1 MLDTQTCDTN
11 FHTLELLREA
21 HNYLCALPP
30 HPMTRA
36 LAQRIDAHLDDPS
49 IARAREVERQKIE
62 LEARRAVQMSEIWKP
77 NAAGVPLLVVSLA
90 GDELEITSP
99 RAAQLHGSS
108 SGKQLAI
115 HLAKELAAGVRIK
128 LDKGPFWATASKLGN

>member
-1 MLDTQTCDTN
+1 MPDRLSKEANAQTMD
-11 FHTLELLREA
+11 LLREA
-21 HNYLCALPP
+21 HNYLCALPH

-49 IARAREVERQKIE
+49 VARAQEVERQSIE
-62 LEARRAVQMSEIWKP
+62 LEARRAIQMSEIWKP

-108 SGKQLAI
+108 AGKQLAI
-115 HLAKELAAGVRIK
+115 HLAKELAAGVKIK
-128 LDKGPFWATASKLGN
+128 LDKGPFWAL

>member
-1 MLDTQTCDTN
+1 MPDTQTCGTD
-11 FHTLELLREA
+11 FHALDLLREA
-21 HNYLCALPP
+21 HSYLCALPH

-49 IARAREVERQKIE
+49 VARAQEVERQSIE
-62 LEARRAVQMSEIWKP
+62 LHARRAIQMSEIWKP

-108 SGKQLAI
+108 AGKQLAI
-115 HLAKELAAGVRIK
+115 HLAKELAAGVKIK
-128 LDKGPFWATASKLGN
+128 LDKGPFWAL